1 MGDPSMNTNQDDYDL
16 PQLDPRRV
24 AELRRLRNGTLFA
37 GLAQGY
43 REQGQREIAAIR
55 RAVTSNDLQRGAKL
69 AHSLKSSS
77 LNIGAQM
84 VGAVSRRLEGDF
96 HVGRTD
102 ALAMLCDELEDNFR
116 KTIAELEQVG

>member
-1 MGDPSMNTNQDDYDL
+1 MNTANDDYEL
-16 PQLDPRRV
+16 PQLDLRRV
-24 AELRRLRNGTLFA
+24 TELRGLRNGALFA

-43 REQGQREIAAIR
+43 REQGRKEISAIR
-55 RAVTSNDLQRGAKL
+55 RAVDSGDLQRGVRL

-84 VGAVSRRLEGDF
+84 VGAISRRLEGDL

-102 ALAMLCDELEDNFR
+102 ALTMLCDELEESFR
-116 KTIAELEQVG
+116 KTVEELERMP

>member
-1 MGDPSMNTNQDDYDL
+1 MNTTNEEYDL
-16 PQLDPRRV
+16 PQFDLRRV
-24 AELRRLRNGTLFA
+24 AELRGLRNGALLA

-43 REQGQREIAAIR
+43 REQGEREIAAIR
-55 RAVTSNDLQRGAKL
+55 RAVQSGDLQRGAKL

-84 VGAVSRRLEGDF
+84 VGAVSRRIEGDF

-102 ALAMLCDELEDNFR
+102 ALATLCDELEENFR
-116 KTIAELEQVG
+116 KAVAELETLA

>member
-1 MGDPSMNTNQDDYDL
+1 MSTSDDDYDL
-16 PQLDPRRV
+16 PQLDTRRV
-24 AELRRLRNGTLFA
+24 NQLRGLRDGALFA

-43 REQGQREIAAIR
+43 RDQGQREIDGIR
-55 RAVTSNDLQRGAKL
+55 RAVAEGDLQRGVKL

-84 VGAVSRRLEGDF
+84 VGAISRRLEGDL

-102 ALAMLCDELEDNFR
+102 ALEMLCKELEENFQ
-116 KTIAELEQVG
+116 KAVEELQRFG